1 MALNKLRGEEWAQL
15 KKISVKGFKS
25 IRELDEFELKPLN
38 VIVGA
43 NGAGKSNLIQIFRML
58 LAMVLGNFQNF
69 ILLNGGSDAFPYNG
83 LKNTPKIEIGFE
95 FASDSSYAVG
105 TSSYKFLLSP
115 TADEKFVI
123 DESCRYHTRT
133 WQSYGSSSEESRL
146 YDMRNER
153 SYTGEWNGTG
163 YFVYKAISNWMVY
176 HFHDTS
182 ASAPMRRSAI
192 IEDYKKLRE
201 NAENIALFYCI

>member
-83 LKNTPKIEIGFE
+83 LK
-95 FASDSSYAVG
+95 
-105 TSSYKFLLSP
+105 
-115 TADEKFVI
+115 
-123 DESCRYHTRT
+123 
-133 WQSYGSSSEESRL
+133 
-146 YDMRNER
+146 
-153 SYTGEWNGTG
+153 
-163 YFVYKAISNWMVY
+163 
-176 HFHDTS
+176 
-182 ASAPMRRSAI
+182 
-192 IEDYKKLRE
+192 
-201 NAENIALFYCI
+201 